1 MYNKSG
7 LLLYIC
13 KPDDGGA
20 GVETENGM
28 KEEKKKKIRIGE
40 EKQNKKTETESGYEE
55 IESALHDPEF
65 VKGQEEAID
74 FVKKQIN
81 EINEK
86 LSETVGRDLI
96 DIVTYRKKTAE
107 SVRKKLIRK
116 EHEVN
121 WENARTKLNDLTGI
135 RISCSFQDDVYRLA
149 GKLQKNKKFTLIK
162 TKDYIKKPKASGY
175 QSIHIIV
182 DVLVDQGKDPM
193 RVEIQLRTM
202 AMNYWAKLDHQ
213 LCYKKESRDADK
225 IRKELKEYAEEIAK
239 IDEKMLKLR
248 KKIEKI

>member
-1 MYNKSG
+1 M
-7 LLLYIC
+7 YIC

-28 KEEKKKKIRIGE
+28 KEEKKKKIHIGE

-96 DIVTYRKKTAE
+96 DIVTYRKKN
-107 SVRKKLIRK
+107 SRK
-116 EHEVN
+116 
-121 WENARTKLNDLTGI
+121 
-135 RISCSFQDDVYRLA
+135 CQ
-149 GKLQKNKKFTLIK
+149 
-162 TKDYIKKPKASGY
+162 
-175 QSIHIIV
+175 
-182 DVLVDQGKDPM
+182 
-193 RVEIQLRTM
+193 
-202 AMNYWAKLDHQ
+202 
-213 LCYKKESRDADK
+213 
-225 IRKELKEYAEEIAK
+225 
-239 IDEKMLKLR
+239 
-248 KKIEKI
+248 KKINPKRA